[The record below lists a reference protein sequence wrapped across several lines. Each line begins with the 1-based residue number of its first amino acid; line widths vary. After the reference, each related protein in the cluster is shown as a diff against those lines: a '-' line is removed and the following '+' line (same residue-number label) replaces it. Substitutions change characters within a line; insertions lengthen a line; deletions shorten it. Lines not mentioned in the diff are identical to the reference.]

1 MNIIKKEKINYLRM
15 YCNIHMKEL
24 LKTSKYIIFSAALI
38 LYAVPSFSQEPR
50 LADHNTV
57 GWFAYTGT
65 FKIKS
70 KLAIHTEYQ
79 WRRADGIKNWQQGL
93 LRTGINYAV
102 RKDISLNAGYAF
114 AQTYTYGDYPVAF
127 AFPEHRIYEQVVIK
141 NPVGSIDLSH
151 RFTLEQRF
159 VGRVTM
165 PNGIKNTEY
174 FFLNRMRYRV
184 RGEIPLHKKEAAKK
198 PWSIIAQDE
207 VFIGWGKNMGTNI
220 FDQNRLAV
228 LLGYRLN
235 KNIKIEAGYLNQILQ
250 QGRRINGSPVFQ
262 YNNGFMLSA
271 HFSFSIIK

>member
-1 MNIIKKEKINYLRM
+1 MNIIKKEKINYLRV

-24 LKTSKYIIFSAALI
+24 FKTSKYIIFSAALI
-38 LYAVPSFSQEPR
+38 LYAVPSFSQEQR
-50 LADHNTV
+50 LTDNNSI
-57 GWFAYTGT
+57 GWLVYTGT

-70 KLAIHTEYQ
+70 KIAIHTEYQ
-79 WRRADGIKNWQQGL
+79 WRRADGLKNWQQGL
-93 LRTGINYAV
+93 FRTGINYAI
-102 RKDISLNAGYAF
+102 RKDVSLNAGYAF
-114 AQTYTYGDYPVAF
+114 AQTFQYGDYPVAF

-174 FFLNRMRYRV
+174 VFLNRMRYRV
-184 RGEIPLHKKEAAKK
+184 RVEIPLHKKIAAKK

-207 VFIGWGKNMGTNI
+207 VFIGWGKNMGANI
-220 FDQNRLAV
+220 FDQNRLAL

-235 KNIKIEAGYLNQILQ
+235 QNIKFEAGYLNQIVQ
-250 QGRRINGSPVFQ
+250 QGKRVNDKSVFQ
-262 YNNGFMLSA
+262 YNNGFMLATHLSLG
-271 HFSFSIIK
+271 SLK